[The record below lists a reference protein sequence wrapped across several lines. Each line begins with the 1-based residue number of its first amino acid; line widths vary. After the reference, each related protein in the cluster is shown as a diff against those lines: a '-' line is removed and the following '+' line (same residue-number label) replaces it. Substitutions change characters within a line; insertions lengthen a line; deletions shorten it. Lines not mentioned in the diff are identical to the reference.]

1 MNTDRINRAVT
12 RKDVDIEREVL
23 GILIRFPGRMHDSG
37 VTGRHFYEEMHSSLF
52 RTLQDRGC
60 SLSTLHGATGIAPD
74 IIMDISER
82 GWSDASLKQHLAY
95 LSALA
100 EIRDSAKA
108 AREML
113 EKIADIEP
121 IEARPMI
128 DQATAEMAKAVGH
141 ARGSTVDAINADEV
155 LASSTGEKMPTCF
168 DGIVLRRS
176 ELFFL
181 AAEPKTGKTTFATQV
196 LRHFVAAY
204 DGLNLM
210 LSMEMTAKEIFE
222 KDIQRFAGH
231 RVDQFFAD
239 GTANPEFVS
248 RAQQVRDWYRN
259 DKPGKLLI
267 DHRGMATVREI
278 KSKALQVQAEH
289 GRRLRVIVIDQ
300 FDKLVPERI
309 KENDSSNLKS
319 VSIDLNNLAKE
330 LDVAVVCLI
339 QLNGRKR
346 KPDER
351 LTKDDVFGTS
361 GPLQDA
367 GQLWLMQKPPGA
379 EWDKKSKTLPLELSL
394 AAGREGI
401 SGIIYGEHHGP
412 SATILQ
418 HNKAGF

>member
-1 MNTDRINRAVT
+1 MNAAT
-12 RKDVDIEREVL
+12 RNDEEIEKDVL
-23 GILIRFPGRMHDSG
+23 GILIKFPDRIHDSG
-37 VTGRHFYEEMHSSLF
+37 VEVRHFYSDMHRRMF
-52 RTLQDRGC
+52 IAFKDRGP
-60 SLSTLHGATGIAPD
+60 SVSVASSVIDDPIAV
-74 IIMDISER
+74 MDIAER
-82 GWSDASLKQHLAY
+82 SWSDAPLKQHLDH
-95 LSALA
+95 LLRLA
-100 EIRDSAKA
+100 EIREAAISARCLVETIGDADVPDARRMIEKATSELAKA
-108 AREML
+108 
-113 EKIADIEP
+113 
-121 IEARPMI
+121 
-128 DQATAEMAKAVGH
+128 TS
-141 ARGSTVDAINADEV
+141 GSGVRFVDGCDADEV
-155 LASSTGEKMPTCF
+155 LASESGERMDTCF
-168 DGIVLRRS
+168 NGLYLRRS
-176 ELFFL
+176 EVTFL

-196 LRHFVAAY
+196 LRHFVASY

-379 EWDKKSKTLPLELSL
+379 EWDKKNKTLPLELSL